1 MLGAIYVGS
10 TIAFNALVAS
20 YAVMST
26 TSYGLAIGVHLFTGR
41 KRTIPGWFHMGHGPL
56 GFIVNS
62 IAMIYIVVSN
72 VFFCLPYSRPPV
84 TAATMNY
91 TSLVSYGLAL
101 LVVVWW
107 FVGGKRSYKGPKL
120 SSQTLEALEGVQLDT
135 ASVVEPKTGDSVV
148 YRGGKKATD
157 SSKET

>member
-1 MLGAIYVGS
+1 
-10 TIAFNALVAS
+10 
-20 YAVMST
+20 MST
-26 TSYGLAIGVHLFTGR
+26 TSYGIAIGVHLFTRR
-41 KRTIPGWFHMGHGPL
+41 KRAIPGWFHMGKGLL

-62 IAMIYIVVSN
+62 IALIYIFVSN
-72 VFFCLPYSRPPV
+72 VFFCLPYSVPPV

-107 FVGGKRSYKGPKL
+107 FVGGKKSYKGPKL
-120 SSQTLEALEGVQLDT
+120 SSQTLEALEGVPVSSTT
-135 ASVVEPKTGDSVV
+135 ALEPKDSTSTVFRGD
-148 YRGGKKATD
+148 KTAKE

>member
-1 MLGAIYVGS
+1 
-10 TIAFNALVAS
+10 
-20 YAVMST
+20 MST
-26 TSYGLAIGVHLFTGR
+26 TSYGIAIGVHLLTGR
-41 KRTIPGWFHMGHGPL
+41 KRIIPGWLHMGNGPL

-72 VFFCLPYSRPPV
+72 VFFCLPYFRPPV

-101 LVVVWW
+101 LVVMWW

-120 SSQTLEALEGVQLDT
+120 SSQTLEALEGVRMGST
-135 ASVVEPKTGDSVV
+135 SAVEPKDSDSAV
-148 YRGGKKATD
+148 YRGSKTATD
-157 SSKET
+157 SFRET